1 MRPLEAF
8 MKLKTLKPLYLGG
21 QTLVEGTPF
30 ETIEQHGRQL
40 IQKGYAELDDSE
52 SEVVVT
58 ISQEDAA
65 GAGVLTTGSLGAVA
79 LPIAQPVAAFK
90 AKHKGAGKYVVVDA
104 EGNQVG
110 DFSGNQE
117 EATAE
122 AERLIAGGEPEQAQ
136 E

>member
-1 MRPLEAF
+1 

-52 SEVVVT
+52 GEVVVT
-58 ISQEDAA
+58 ISLEDAA
-65 GAGVLTTGSLGAVA
+65 GAGVLTSASLDPKAPVITPTLLGA
-79 LPIAQPVAAFK
+79 AFTLK
-90 AKHKGAGKYVVVDA
+90 QEGHGKWIIIDQA
-104 EGNQVG
+104 EKQVG
-110 DFSGNQE
+110 EFVGNKADAQKE
-117 EATAE
+117 LD
-122 AERLIAGGEPEQAQ
+122 RLIAEANPAQ